1 MILKLP
7 GTLTKA
13 RRPCLNGTS
22 DEAFEELL
30 CNYYG
35 AEENLE
41 ENGNE
46 MGDVEMNNGVP

>member
-13 RRPCLNGTS
+13 CRPCLNGTS
-22 DEAFEELL
+22 DETFEELL
-30 CNYYG
+30 CNYYSI
-35 AEENLE
+35 EENLE

-46 MGDVEMNNGVP
+46 MDDIEMNNSIP